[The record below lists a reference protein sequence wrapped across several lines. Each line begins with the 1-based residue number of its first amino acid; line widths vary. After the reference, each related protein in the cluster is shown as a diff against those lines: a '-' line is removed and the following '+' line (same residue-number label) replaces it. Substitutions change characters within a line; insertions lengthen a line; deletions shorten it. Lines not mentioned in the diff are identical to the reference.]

1 MNTPPPEQ
9 PGVEDIHFR
18 LLHGY
23 IRVVMQ
29 HLATAVSVLSS
40 TQNEMSLFSETV
52 SAVFDFL
59 LADRAMLKARLAT
72 ALASDSVDAATIA
85 TLRAELKLATDR
97 ISELLADESQ
107 DQAERDQI
115 LDLVQPIVEEIEAS
129 QEDEEPTDPE
139 TPHEPQPPADPDL
152 VAPPDPVMPPPPEPV
167 TPTDTEP
174 TDSVTP
180 PD

>member
-1 MNTPPPEQ
+1 
-9 PGVEDIHFR
+9 VDDIHFR

-129 QEDEEPTDPE
+129 QEEEPTDPE
-139 TPHEPQPPADPDL
+139 TPPEPQPPADPDP
-152 VAPPDPVMPPPPEPV
+152 VTPPDLAAPTPEPV

-174 TDSVTP
+174 TNTVTP
-180 PD
+180 PEEPISL

>member
-1 MNTPPPEQ
+1 
-9 PGVEDIHFR
+9 VDDIHFR

-29 HLATAVSVLSS
+29 HLATAVSVLSA

-129 QEDEEPTDPE
+129 QEEEPAEPE
-139 TPHEPQPPADPDL
+139 TPADPDP
-152 VAPPDPVMPPPPEPV
+152 VAPPDPVTPPPAEPV
-167 TPTDTEP
+167 TPTDTGP

-180 PD
+180 PEEPISL

>member
-1 MNTPPPEQ
+1 M
-9 PGVEDIHFR
+9 EDIHFR

-85 TLRAELKLATDR
+85 TLRAELKLATDH
-97 ISELLADESQ
+97 ITELLADESQ

-129 QEDEEPTDPE
+129 QEEEPAEPE
-139 TPHEPQPPADPDL
+139 TPADPDP
-152 VAPPDPVMPPPPEPV
+152 VAPPDPVIPPPPEPV

-174 TDSVTP
+174 TDSVSP
-180 PD
+180 PEEPISL